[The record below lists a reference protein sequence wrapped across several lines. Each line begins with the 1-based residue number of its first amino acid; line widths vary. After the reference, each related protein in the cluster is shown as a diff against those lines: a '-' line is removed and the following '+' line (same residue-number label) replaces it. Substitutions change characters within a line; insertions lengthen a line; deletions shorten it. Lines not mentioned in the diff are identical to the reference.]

1 MQILFFYFFLGM
13 VYIKVKYTYTFAGK
27 YVGEIVMKANTLA
40 VNGIIAALYI
50 AVSAL
55 IVPFGFTNVQFRI
68 SEIFNHLI
76 VFNKKYF
83 FGIVIG
89 VFLYNLLFSPLGW
102 YDLVFGVTHS
112 ALSLGII
119 VFLSRYI
126 KNIWVL
132 LCFNTIVFTFNM
144 FIIAF
149 ELYLVLELPFFL
161 TWLTTAAG
169 EFVVL
174 AIGMPVIYALNKRI
188 SFKNLFR

>member
-1 MQILFFYFFLGM
+1 
-13 VYIKVKYTYTFAGK
+13 
-27 YVGEIVMKANTLA
+27 MKARTLV
-40 VNGIIAALYI
+40 VNALIAALYI

-55 IVPFGFTNVQFRI
+55 IVPFGFTNIQFRI

-102 YDLVFGVTHS
+102 YDLVFGVAHS

-119 VFLSRYI
+119 ILLSKFV
-126 KNIWVL
+126 KNILVL
-132 LCFNTIVFTFNM
+132 LVANTMVFTFNM

-149 ELYLVLELPFFL
+149 ELNLALEFPFLF

-169 EFVVL
+169 ELAVL
-174 AIGMPVIYALNKRI
+174 AVGIPIIYALNKRLHFNKLI
-188 SFKNLFR
+188 